1 MTKLM
6 MLLLMLLF
14 VVLAYTMSEYT
25 TREKRENMSF
35 AKCIA
40 FDLSKLTLA
49 IMAGICLAN
58 LIVGT
63 ESRQNFLM
71 LAGLSAL
78 IIDYG
83 TNIIYAGTHLVK
95 NMSR

>member
-1 MTKLM
+1 MHIQFI
-6 MLLLMLLF
+6 F

-25 TREKRENMSF
+25 TRGKRENMSF
-35 AKCIA
+35 AKSIA
-40 FDLSKLTLA
+40 FDLSKMTLA

-78 IIDYG
+78 IIDFG
-83 TNIIYAGTHLVK
+83 TNIIYTGIHLVK
-95 NMSR
+95 NMAR

>member
-6 MLLLMLLF
+6 ILGLMILF
-14 VVLAYTMSEYT
+14 VVLSYTMSEYT
-25 TREKRENMSF
+25 TKERRENMSF
-35 AKCIA
+35 AKQIA
-40 FDLSKLTLA
+40 FDLSKFTLA
-49 IMAGICLAN
+49 IIAGICLAN

-63 ESRQNFLM
+63 GSKQNFLM

-78 IIDYG
+78 IIDYL

-95 NMSR
+95 NISR